1 MKANVA
7 RAQVLNQLLIRGD
20 FDLELH
26 EFKLKVMMQIINI
39 LSSFLAFVSFYNQT
53 KAHNMLAIML
63 GLCLKNMKVI

>member
-7 RAQVLNQLLIRGD
+7 RAQFLNQLLIRGD

-39 LSSFLAFVSFYNQT
+39 LSSFLAFVSFYN
-53 KAHNMLAIML
+53 
-63 GLCLKNMKVI
+63 